1 MDPISGE
8 ERFTYGTL
16 TLRDGFGL
24 VPVAMGLFGIA
35 EVLGEPCASSTT
47 QLDLRNEDQRAV
59 AQPKDWQDSA
69 WPIARG
75 SVLGFFLA
83 SCPDPAR

>member
-35 EVLGEPCASSTT
+35 EVLENLARIGPQSVYETKIKGLLPNA
-47 QLDLRNEDQRAV
+47 
-59 AQPKDWQDSA
+59 KDWKDSV
-69 WPIARG
+69 WPIGRG
-75 SVLGFFLA
+75 PCSVFFSA
-83 SCPDPAR
+83 FCPGRVR